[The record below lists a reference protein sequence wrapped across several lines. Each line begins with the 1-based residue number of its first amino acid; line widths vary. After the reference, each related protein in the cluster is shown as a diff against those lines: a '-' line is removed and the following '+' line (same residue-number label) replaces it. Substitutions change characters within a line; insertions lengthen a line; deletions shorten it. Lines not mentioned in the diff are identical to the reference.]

1 MIKQGILISLE
12 GIDGSGKSTLAKNL
26 FHGLE
31 QQGLPAILTKE
42 PGATSL
48 GKQIR
53 TMVQEKTMPICP
65 KSEFLL
71 FAADR
76 AQHFQ
81 ELIIPALKQKKIVI
95 SDRMADSSLV
105 YQGFGRGLDVKTI
118 QTVNDWAMDYIKP
131 NLTFYVR
138 VPVEIALERLKA
150 RNVELTSF
158 EKEDISF
165 MQRLHNGFETIFK
178 NKNHVI
184 ALDGQETPEVLT
196 TQATA
201 FVEQWLSARERL

>member
-26 FHGLE
+26 YEGLKHR
-31 QQGLPAILTKE
+31 GLPVILTKE

-53 TMVQEKTMPICP
+53 TMVQEKTMPICA
-65 KSEFLL
+65 KSEYLL

-76 AQHFQ
+76 AQHFH
-81 ELIIPALKQKKIVI
+81 ELIIPALQKNHIVI

-105 YQGFGRGLDVKTI
+105 YQGYGRGLDIDMISKI
-118 QTVNDWAMDYIKP
+118 NAWAMNERQPD
-131 NLTFYVR
+131 LTFYVK
-138 VPVEIALERLKA
+138 VPVEVALERLKA
-150 RNVELTSF
+150 RNLELTSF
-158 EKEDISF
+158 EKEDLSF
-165 MQRLHNGFETIFK
+165 MQRLSNGFEMLYK

-184 ALDGQETPEVLT
+184 TLDGQESPEVLAQQT
-196 TQATA
+196 TTI
-201 FVEQWLSARERL
+201 FEQWLSAKNRL

>member
-1 MIKQGILISLE
+1 MIKQGILITLE

-26 FHGLE
+26 FAGL
-31 QQGLPAILTKE
+31 QQKNMPVLLTKE
-42 PGATSL
+42 PGGTSL

-53 TMVQEKTMPICP
+53 SMVQEKTMPICA

-81 ELIIPALKQKKIVI
+81 ELIIPALQQKKIVI

-105 YQGFGRGLDVKTI
+105 YQGFGRGLDVKII
-118 QTVNDWAMDYIKP
+118 QTVNDFAMDHLKP
-131 NLTFYVR
+131 NLTFYVK
-138 VPVEIALERLKA
+138 VPVEVALERLKA
-150 RNVELTSF
+150 RNLELTSF

-165 MQRLHNGFETIFK
+165 MQRLHLGFETIFK

-184 ALDGQETPEVLT
+184 TLDGQESPDILAM
-196 TQATA
+196 QATA
-201 FVEQWLSARERL
+201 IVEQWMSAKNRL